1 MRHNLTLA
9 SGEVKRTM
17 TAPEELF
24 MEYREGILGG
34 LEIVRGTLLPD
45 LGPEHPAVRSA
56 LRAWPG
62 RRFVEEV
69 AGRVEVMLVRRVQ
82 PRPRERWWLH
92 ALLLALTF
100 AATTVCGA
108 LVAGWQ
114 PPVHMLVVRGVGFDF
129 PTRVA
134 AADLLP
140 GLWLSVPLCSI
151 LLAHELG
158 HYLAARWHGL
168 DVSPPYFIPAP
179 WFLNLVGTFG
189 AFIRL
194 RTPLLNRVMLMDV
207 GAGGPLA
214 GLVLAIPACVAGLM
228 MSHAA
233 PIALEEPGLRYVVT
247 YSGRPELAV
256 GGSLL
261 FDWLAGALVAPRGA
275 IVLHPLALAG
285 WFGLF
290 VTMLNLLPAGQLDG
304 GHVLYALFGRYQQV
318 VGTAALVALVVLGRG
333 WAGWWVWAAAILV
346 LGRGRVGHPPVL
358 DPVFTARGG
367 RRAAGWACVL
377 FAALTFIPRPF

>member
-1 MRHNLTLA
+1 MGHNLTLA

-24 MEYREGILGG
+24 MEYREGVLGD
-34 LEIVRGTLLPD
+34 LQVVRGTLLPELD
-45 LGPEHPAVRSA
+45 EGDPAVRAA
-56 LRAWPG
+56 LGEWPG
-62 RRFVEEV
+62 TRFVERLG
-69 AGRVEVMLVRRVQ
+69 GRTELMLVKRVQ

-100 AATTVCGA
+100 AAATVCGA
-108 LVAGWQ
+108 LIAGT
-114 PPVHMLVVRGVGFDF
+114 PPVRTLVARGVAFDF
-129 PTRVA
+129 PARWT
-134 AADLLP
+134 AADVLP
-140 GLWLSVPLCSI
+140 GLWLSVPLCAI

-158 HYLAARWHGL
+158 HYLTARWHGL

-214 GLVLAIPACVAGLM
+214 GLALALPACVAGLL
-228 MSHAA
+228 MSHPAA
-233 PIALEEPGLRYVVT
+233 IALEHPAMRYVVM
-247 YSGRPELAV
+247 YGGRPELAV

-261 FDWLAGALVAPRGA
+261 FDWLARALVSPQGA

-304 GHVLYALFGRYQQV
+304 GHVLYALFGRRQQV
-318 VGTAALVALVVLGRG
+318 IGMAAVAGLIVLGRG
-333 WAGWWVWAAAILV
+333 WSGWWVWAAAILL

-358 DPVFTARGG
+358 DPAFTPRGW

-377 FAALTFIPRPF
+377 FAVLTFVPRPF

>member
-24 MEYREGILGG
+24 MEYREGVLGDVQA
-34 LEIVRGTLLPD
+34 VRGTLPPEI
-45 LGPEHPAVRSA
+45 GEEHPAVRELLA
-56 LRAWPG
+56 AWPG
-62 RRFVEEV
+62 TRFVERR
-69 AGRVEVMLVRRVQ
+69 AGRTEVMLVRRVR
-82 PRPRERWWLH
+82 PRPPERWWLH
-92 ALLLALTF
+92 GLLFALTF
-100 AATTVCGA
+100 AAATVCGA
-108 LVAGWQ
+108 LVAGA
-114 PPVHMLVVRGVGFDF
+114 PPMGRLVARGVELDF
-129 PTRVA
+129 PAHWSA
-134 AADLLP
+134 AHVLP
-140 GLWLSVPLCSI
+140 GLWLSVPLCAI
-151 LLAHELG
+151 LLGHELG
-158 HYLAARWHGL
+158 HYLTALRHGL

-179 WFLNLVGTFG
+179 WFINLVGTFG

-214 GLVLAIPACVAGLM
+214 GLVLAVPACVAGLM
-228 MSHAA
+228 MSHVA
-233 PIALEEPGLRYVVT
+233 PIALQSPAMRYVVM
-247 YSGRPELAV
+247 YDGAPELAV

-261 FDWLAGALVAPRGA
+261 FDGLARLLVSPGGA

-304 GHVLYALFGRYQQV
+304 GHVLYALFGQRQRW
-318 VGTAALVALVVLGRG
+318 VGAAAVAGLVVLGRG

-358 DPVFTARGG
+358 DEAFTPRGW
-367 RRAAGWACVL
+367 RRAAGWACI
-377 FAALTFIPRPF
+377 AAAVLTFVPRPF